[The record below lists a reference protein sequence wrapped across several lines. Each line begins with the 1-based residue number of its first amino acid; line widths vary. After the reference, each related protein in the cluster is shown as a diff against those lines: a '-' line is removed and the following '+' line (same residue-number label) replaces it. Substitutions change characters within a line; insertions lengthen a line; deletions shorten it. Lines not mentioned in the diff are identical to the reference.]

1 MQIHELFQSPK
12 KVNEDLSSFFGLN
25 NPAVKQ
31 AWDQLG
37 GELIQNLSARFTKD
51 PRYANMPLEQ
61 RKKAIAQDQA
71 VQEMSRQKY
80 EEWQKYI
87 TAVETKARGT
97 PLTDQQYQ
105 AAFLNWATQSIF
117 GNKFNS
123 LDPAIKANAQEYF
136 TQFVSHRGD
145 PDAKRRAMFQTNILA
160 SLIADETARAVQVAT
175 DLQKT
180 QVSLDAKLAQADK
193 EFQDRNAA
201 GIAKLGAMPNAELLK
216 IWQEWNSNP
225 VVKAELAKGGTPFSN
240 AVKAELTKR
249 GLLQPATNA
258 QPTTNAPVAGTPQ
271 IGMPAG
277 VPQPTTNVQPTAT
290 SSNVRGAQPGAPTPA
305 ELQKFDQL
313 VAKAAKA

>member
-1 MQIHELFQSPK
+1 MQIHELFQRPT

-37 GELIQNLSARFTKD
+37 GELIQDLSARFIKD

-71 VQEMSRQKY
+71 VQQMAQQKY

-87 TAVETKARGT
+87 ASLETKARGT

-105 AAFLNWATQSIF
+105 AAFLNWATQSLF

-123 LDPAIKANAQEYF
+123 LDSAIKAKAQEYF
-136 TQFVSHRGD
+136 TQFVSYRGD
-145 PDAKRRAMFQTNILA
+145 LDAKRRSMFQTGILG

-180 QVSLDAKLAQADK
+180 QVALAAQQKASAAKAQ
-193 EFQDRNAA
+193 Q
-201 GIAKLGAMPNAELLK
+201 
-216 IWQEWNSNP
+216 
-225 VVKAELAKGGTPFSN
+225 
-240 AVKAELTKR
+240 
-249 GLLQPATNA
+249 
-258 QPTTNAPVAGTPQ
+258 TTNAPMSNVPA

-277 VPQPTTNVQPTAT
+277 VPTPTTSVSPT
-290 SSNVRGAQPGAPTPA
+290 VGGAPKKGLPNAA

>member
-1 MQIHELFQSPK
+1 MQIHELFSRPK
-12 KVNEDLSSFFGLN
+12 NVNEDLSSFFGLN

-71 VQEMSRQKY
+71 VQQMAQQKY

-87 TAVETKARGT
+87 ASLETKARGT
-97 PLTDQQYQ
+97 SLTDQQYQ
-105 AAFLNWATQSIF
+105 AAFLNWITQSIF

-136 TQFVSHRGD
+136 TQFLSHRGD
-145 PDAKRRAMFQTNILA
+145 PDVKRRAMFQTNILA

-180 QVSLDAKLAQADK
+180 Q
-193 EFQDRNAA
+193 AA
-201 GIAKLGAMPNAELLK
+201 LSVQKK
-216 IWQEWNSNP
+216 
-225 VVKAELAKGGTPFSN
+225 
-240 AVKAELTKR
+240 
-249 GLLQPATNA
+249 ATNTPTVG
-258 QPTTNAPVAGTPQ
+258 QKSTTNAPVAGVPQ
-271 IGMPAG
+271 ISMPAG
-277 VPQPTTNVQPTAT
+277 VPQPTTSVTPT
-290 SSNVRGAQPGAPTPA
+290 VGGAPKPGLPSAA

>member
-1 MQIHELFQSPK
+1 MQIHELFQSPA

-25 NPAVKQ
+25 NPAVKK

-37 GELIQNLSARFTKD
+37 GELIQDLSARFTKD
-51 PRYANMPLEQ
+51 PRYANMSLDQ

-71 VQEMSRQKY
+71 VQEMAQQKY

-87 TAVETKARGT
+87 TALETKARGT

-123 LDPAIKANAQEYF
+123 LDPAIKTKAKEYF

-145 PDAKRRAMFQTNILA
+145 PDTNRRSMFQTNVLA

-175 DLQKT
+175 DLEK
-180 QVSLDAKLAQADK
+180 AQYMQAA
-193 EFQDRNAA
+193 QQNAA
-201 GIAKLGAMPNAELLK
+201 AAK
-216 IWQEWNSNP
+216 
-225 VVKAELAKGGTPFSN
+225 
-240 AVKAELTKR
+240 
-249 GLLQPATNA
+249 A
-258 QPTTNAPVAGTPQ
+258 QQTTNAPMTNVPA

-277 VPQPTTNVQPTAT
+277 VPQPTTSVSPT
-290 SSNVRGAQPGAPTPA
+290 VGGAPKTGLPNAA
-305 ELQKFDQL
+305 ELQKFNQL